1 MRPILTS
8 KVVDIP
14 EEITKVSVKA
24 RQVTITGSRGT
35 LRRDF
40 RHFACDMR
48 LVKAADGTRKILI
61 DLWFGNKKQ
70 VAGARTIQTHIENMI
85 TGVTKG
91 FVRKMRFVFAHFPIQ
106 CALPEEDPLTG
117 AKVQEGKIVEIRN
130 FLGEHRVRRVDML
143 DGVICTRGG
152 KDEIII
158 SGNDID
164 LVSRSAALINQV
176 CHVKNKD
183 IRKFL
188 DGCYVSEKCHVTDLT
203 A

>member
-1 MRPILTS
+1 MRPVLTS
-8 KVVDIP
+8 KTITIP
-14 EEITKVSVKA
+14 PEITKVTVRA
-24 RQVTITGSRGT
+24 RQVAITGKRGT

-48 LVKAADGTRKILI
+48 LLKNAEGQRQIHI

-70 VAGARTIQTHIENMI
+70 VAGARTIETHIKNMI
-85 TGVTKG
+85 DGVTKG
-91 FVRKMRFVFAHFPIQ
+91 YLRKMRFVFAHFPIQ
-106 CALPEEDPLTG
+106 CTLPEEDPVTG

-143 DGVICTRGG
+143 DGVICKRGG

-158 SGNDID
+158 EGNDIE
-164 LVSRSAALINQV
+164 LVSRSAALINQA

-188 DGCYVSEKCHVTDLT
+188 DGCYVSE
-203 A
+203 ASFIEQE